1 MALPA
6 PLDVAAAA
14 KYLGAGAPDTD
25 FLEQL
30 REEVVGLAPLLI
42 GRNLTPP
49 GTGDPDTDETI
60 TTGDWMR
67 WVRVPDARAITT
79 VVADDS
85 ELEAGVDYD
94 PIVHAAGGTIVHL
107 VLRRR
112 PARTVVIT
120 GKFGITPLPPELA
133 GAFYA
138 HAARNYREKD
148 AGYADLVETADGG
161 AQHYFRQLPPRVRM
175 VYQQFRVSS
184 DTQGL
189 A

>member
-1 MALPA
+1 MSLPA
-6 PLDVAAAA
+6 PLDVAVAA
-14 KYLGAGAPDTD
+14 KYLGAGAPDSD
-25 FLEQL
+25 FLGQML
-30 REEVVGLAPLLI
+30 EEVVGLAPLLI

-49 GTGDPDTDETI
+49 ASGDPDTSETI
-60 TTGDWMR
+60 TTGAWMH
-67 WVRVPDARAITT
+67 WVRIPDAREITT
-79 VVADDS
+79 VVAD
-85 ELEAGVDYD
+85 GVDLDPATDYD
-94 PIVHAAGGTIVHL
+94 TVVHPAGGTIVHL
-107 VLRRR
+107 ILRRR
-112 PARTVVIT
+112 QARTVVVT
-120 GKFGITPLPPELA
+120 GKFAITPLPAELA
-133 GAFYA
+133 GAIYA